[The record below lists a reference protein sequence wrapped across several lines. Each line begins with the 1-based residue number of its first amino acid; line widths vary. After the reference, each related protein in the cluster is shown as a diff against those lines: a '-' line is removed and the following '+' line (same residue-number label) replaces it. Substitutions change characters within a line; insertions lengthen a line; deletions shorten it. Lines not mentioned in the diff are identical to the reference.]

1 MYLELLS
8 FLFRGVEEKLDVR
21 SFTMYFEIYYFLSLR
36 TMIVSKTITLL
47 LHVSS
52 CSGTA
57 ATMLKL

>member
-47 LHVSS
+47 LHVSC